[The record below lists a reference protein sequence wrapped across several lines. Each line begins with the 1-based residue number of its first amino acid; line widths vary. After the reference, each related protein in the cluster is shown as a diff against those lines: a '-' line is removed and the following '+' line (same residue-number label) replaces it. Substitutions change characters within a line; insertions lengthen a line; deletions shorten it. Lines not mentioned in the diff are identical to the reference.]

1 MALTLDQ
8 ANSVSKRI
16 FDETLVQTAYDNSPF
31 WVRMKQENKI
41 TKHFG
46 TSIQWPLEYKQADL
60 SAAVDPSDQV
70 DFRTVDT
77 ITGLVLA
84 MKFYRA
90 KNLITWQEQA
100 ENSGEAKIVDLLKA
114 KAKTMQR
121 ALYHNFATDLYTTN
135 TSGKGIASLVDI
147 IDSATTYGGVAVAD
161 ASTWASW
168 EDASTTALTL
178 YGAGSLSYYQNLA
191 TFGTEGPKFHVTTK
205 NLYTKF
211 MSLFEG
217 QKVYQD
223 NRLADAGF
231 DNIKFMGSPITA
243 DAYCPASYW
252 YGLDIG
258 ALEFC
263 VHPNYNF
270 KLTDWFKLEQAG
282 HPESM
287 ARVISFAGNL
297 KCTNRRTSFKLSTL
311 NYQL

>member
-60 SAAVDPSDQV
+60 ADAVDPNDQV
-70 DFRTVDT
+70 DFRTIDT
-77 ITGLVLA
+77 MTGATLA
-84 MKFYRA
+84 MKYYRA

-121 ALYHNFATDLYTTN
+121 ALYHDFATDLYTQN
-135 TSGKGIASLVDI
+135 TSGKGIEPIVNIVD
-147 IDSATTYGGVAVAD
+147 STQTYGGIAVAD

-168 EDASTTALTL
+168 RDASTTALTL
-178 YGAGSLSYYQNLA
+178 YGAGSLSYYQNLS
-191 TFGTEGPKFHVTTK
+191 TFGTEGPKMHLTTR
-205 NLYTKF
+205 NLYSKF

-231 DNIKFMGSPITA
+231 DNIKFMGSPIVA
-243 DAYCPASYW
+243 DFYCPASYW

-258 ALEFC
+258 AMEFC
-263 VHPNYNF
+263 VHPSYNF

-287 ARVISFAGNL
+287 ARVISFAGNI
-297 KCTNRRTSFKLSTL
+297 KCTQRRTSFKLSTL